1 MAGNF
6 SREQNDHILGMD
18 RPIERRDFLQGSL
31 IGGAAFAAGLRP
43 ALAAGAP
50 QDQAGYYP
58 PRLTGLRGS
67 HKGSFEAAHS
77 LRDGDFWA
85 TAGSVTSS

>member
-1 MAGNF
+1 MAGD
-6 SREQNDHILGMD
+6 SSHEKNDHILGMD

-31 IGGAAFAAGLRP
+31 IGGAALAAGLRP
-43 ALAAGAP
+43 ASAGAENAAP
-50 QDQAGYYP
+50 QDQPGYYP

-77 LRDGDFWA
+77 LRDGRF
-85 TAGSVTSS
+85 GLR